1 MKRFNGDYSLTTIPK
16 FKYLDVNDFVKKFR
30 SLKKYCPRAY
40 KELIFKINKD
50 DFYNKP
56 NGRYKIDLYTSREF
70 KYVYG
75 QISLVYSVEDK
86 TVIIEDLLPNDFFL
100 TGYYELLK
108 NYKGIPYRSKKDK
121 FKIDLFMSIKK
132 LEEKC

>member
-1 MKRFNGDYSLTTIPK
+1 MTRFNGNCSLTTIPK
-16 FKYLDVNDFVKKFR
+16 FKYLDVNDFIKKFR
-30 SLKKYCPRAY
+30 SLKTYCPRTY

-56 NGRYKIDLYTSREF
+56 NGRYKINLYTSREF

-75 QISLVYSVEDK
+75 QISLIYSVEDK

-108 NYKGIPYRSKKDK
+108 NYKGIPYRNQKDK

-132 LEEKC
+132 MEEKC

>member
-30 SLKKYCPRAY
+30 SLKTYCPRAY

-56 NGRYKIDLYTSREF
+56 NGKYKIDLYTSREF

-108 NYKGIPYRSKKDK
+108 NYKGIPYRNKKDK

-132 LEEKC
+132 MEEKC